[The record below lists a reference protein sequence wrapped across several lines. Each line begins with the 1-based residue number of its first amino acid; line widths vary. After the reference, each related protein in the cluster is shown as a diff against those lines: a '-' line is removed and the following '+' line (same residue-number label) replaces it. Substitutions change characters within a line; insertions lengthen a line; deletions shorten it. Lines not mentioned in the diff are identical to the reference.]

1 MAQICSQCNTKNA
14 NKNSFCKKCG
24 AVLPAKFTNPY
35 EAQNPMI
42 RKILCFVMVL
52 AIILSISTIGLY
64 LMGVQPIYKESKI
77 EYDTVE
83 SYLDAYQGNHSI
95 FIHKKPQI
103 SFTSFANYY
112 HKLYLAIKNS
122 EHFDIADSL
131 YNFIIASLVSY
142 GSSILSY
149 SLLTILLILAFIFL
163 LRESPIAKW
172 FIIIVSA
179 IGLIIIVFGA
189 IISFVFVSY
198 DNISVHNGTLLG
210 IYHEAPQ
217 LSSLL
222 LVPLLVQLPILGS
235 FLCKK
240 KPILEEP
247 ITCAEDSS
255 SL

>member
-14 NKNSFCKKCG
+14 SKNSFCKKCG
-24 AVLPAKFTNPY
+24 AVLPANFTNPY
-35 EAQNPMI
+35 GTQSPMI
-42 RKILCFVMVL
+42 RKILCFVMIL
-52 AIILSISTIGLY
+52 AIILSISTVGLY
-64 LMGVQPIYKESKI
+64 LMGVQPIYKESKT
-77 EYDTVE
+77 EYHSVE
-83 SYLDAYQGNHSI
+83 SFLDAYQGNHSI

-103 SFTSFANYY
+103 SFTSYANYY

-122 EHFDIADSL
+122 AHFDIADSL

-149 SLLTILLILAFIFL
+149 SVLTVLLILAFIFL

-172 FIIIVSA
+172 SIIIASV
-179 IGLIIIVFGA
+179 IGLLIIISGT
-189 IISFVFVSY
+189 IISYVFVSY

-210 IYHEAPQ
+210 VYHEAPQ
-217 LSSLL
+217 LSTLL

-240 KPILEEP
+240 KPILEDP
-247 ITCAEDSS
+247 ITYTEDSS